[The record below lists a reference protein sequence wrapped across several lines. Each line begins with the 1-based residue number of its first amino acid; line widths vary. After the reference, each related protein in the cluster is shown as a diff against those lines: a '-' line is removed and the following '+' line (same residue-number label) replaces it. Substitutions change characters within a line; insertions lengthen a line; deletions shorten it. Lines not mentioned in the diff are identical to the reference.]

1 MNQSSKTINALPIHF
16 QRSNVLN
23 AYRNGNY
30 SGLPVAGYCEKKCI
44 QCDVSTKKVS
54 YN

>member
-1 MNQSSKTINALPIHF
+1 MNTSSKTIETAALHF

-23 AYRNGNY
+23 DCRNGGY

-44 QCDVSTKKVS
+44 RCDISTKKVS